1 MILDVS
7 SLKWMLKAEMEVHR
21 VEKANMENGFI
32 ITL

>member
-7 SLKWMLKAEMEVHR
+7 SLKWMLKAEMEVYR
-21 VEKANMENGFI
+21 VEKAGRENGFI